1 MTHLADSP
9 QTRATNTRDDVARKL
24 KDDNVRFLHLCFTD
38 IVGQNKNIEI
48 PTSQFDKALDGQIM
62 FDGSSIEGF
71 VRIEE
76 SDMLLR
82 PDFDTYRV
90 YPWSDEGRGKV
101 ARLICDVM
109 NPDGTP
115 FQGCPR
121 NTLKRVIERAEA
133 MGSRLM
139 AGPEA
144 EFFLF
149 ERDPDGSPTTRV
161 HDGAGYFDAAPL
173 DQAEGC
179 RHEITNYLEAL
190 GLQVEAS
197 HHEVAPGQHEIDFRY
212 GDALTTADNLST
224 FKYTVRRVARSFGL
238 HATFMPKPI
247 FGINGSGMHVH
258 LSMFD
263 LAEKD
268 NQFADPNAEWGISQ
282 RGQHFIGGV
291 IKHAKALAAVTNPIV
306 NSYKR
311 LVPGYEAPTH
321 IAWSMR
327 NRSPMIR
334 IPERRGLGTR
344 MEIRMPD
351 PSCNPYLAFAA
362 VLSAGLDG
370 VENQIEP
377 PPPVSKNIY
386 EMSQRERARMK
397 ISSLPGNLSEAVDQL
412 EKSPLL
418 KEALGEHIFN
428 QFIAAKRQEWQSYIA
443 QVHGWELRRY
453 LATT

>member
-1 MTHLADSP
+1 MTKLADSP
-9 QTRATNTRDDVARKL
+9 QTKATNTREDVARKL
-24 KDDNVRFLHLCFTD
+24 QDDNVRFLHMVFTD
-38 IVGQNKNIEI
+38 ITGTPKNVEV
-48 PTSQFDKALDGQIM
+48 PTSQFDKALDGQVM

-76 SDMLLR
+76 SDMLLS

-90 YPWSDEGRGKV
+90 YPWSDPERGKV
-101 ARLICDVM
+101 ARLICDVL

-115 FQGCPR
+115 FDGCPR
-121 NTLKRVIERAEA
+121 GALKRMIAKA
-133 MGSRLM
+133 HSMGSMLM

-149 ERDPDGSPTTRV
+149 QRDANGNVTTETN
-161 HDGAGYFDAAPL
+161 DNAGYFDAAPL
-173 DQAEGC
+173 DGAEAC
-179 RHEITNYLEAL
+179 RHEITNHLEKM
-190 GLQVEAS
+190 GLEVEAS

-212 GDALTTADNLST
+212 GDALATADNLAT
-224 FKYTVRRVARSFGL
+224 FKFVVRRVARDFGL

-247 FGINGSGMHVH
+247 FGINGSGMHIH
-258 LSMFD
+258 LSLFD
-263 LAEKD
+263 TAGSV
-268 NQFADPNAEWGISQ
+268 NQFADPDAEWGISA
-282 RGQHFIGGV
+282 RGKNFIGGV
-291 IKHAKALAAVTNPIV
+291 IQHAKAFAAVTNPLV

-311 LVPGYEAPTH
+311 LVPGFEAPTH

-362 VLSAGLDG
+362 VLAAGLDG
-370 VENQIEP
+370 VENAVEP

-386 EMSQRERARMK
+386 TMSQRERARLK
-397 ISSLPGNLSEAVDQL
+397 ISSLPGNLKEAVEQL
-412 EKSPLL
+412 EKSSLL
-418 KEALGEHIFN
+418 KDSLGEHIFTH
-428 QFIAAKRQEWQSYIA
+428 FVEAKRQEWQDYIA
-443 QVHGWELRRY
+443 QVHNWELRRY
-453 LATT
+453 LNTV